1 MKQVWTSDELA
12 KFFCPKIGPQDMLT
26 KPDFITGKKIR
37 QKVAFLDA
45 LGPSKGK
52 PSASRLGLCAQ
63 VGVTGRPSDSNGTI
77 SYANTHQAFAMA
89 SNPSFLVPRQC

>member
-1 MKQVWTSDELA
+1 M
-12 KFFCPKIGPQDMLT
+12 
-26 KPDFITGKKIR
+26 
-37 QKVAFLDA
+37 AFLDA